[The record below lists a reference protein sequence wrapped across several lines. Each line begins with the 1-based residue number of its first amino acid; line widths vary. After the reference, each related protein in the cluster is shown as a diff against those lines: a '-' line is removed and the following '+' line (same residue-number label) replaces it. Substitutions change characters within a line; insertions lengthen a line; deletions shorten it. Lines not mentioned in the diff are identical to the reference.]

1 MHLKTI
7 AFGAGMLTAVGLI
20 LMCKPASKLMKDVK
34 TSVEDYMEKM
44 KKKSC
49 TCNSKGNAIE
59 EESFKSDKEVFKLA
73 QDIFDDIQS
82 IDVEELSSEYK
93 KVFSKIKKSILSILE
108 LGN

>member
-20 LMCKPASKLMKDVK
+20 VMCKPASKLMKDVK

>member
-20 LMCKPASKLMKDVK
+20 VMCKPASKLMKDVK

-82 IDVEELSSEYK
+82 IDVEELSNEYQ

>member
-20 LMCKPASKLMKDVK
+20 VMCKPASKLMKDVK

-49 TCNSKGNAIE
+49 NCNSKGNAIE

>member
-1 MHLKTI
+1 MYLKTI

-20 LMCKPASKLMKDVK
+20 VMCKPASKLMKDVK

>member
-20 LMCKPASKLMKDVK
+20 VMFKPASKLMKDVK

-49 TCNSKGNAIE
+49 SCNLKESAIE

>member
-20 LMCKPASKLMKDVK
+20 VMCKPTSKLMKDVK
-34 TSVEDYMEKM
+34 TSVDDYMEKM

>member
-20 LMCKPASKLMKDVK
+20 VMCKPASKLMKDVK

-82 IDVEELSSEYK
+82 IDVEELSKKKK

>member
-20 LMCKPASKLMKDVK
+20 VMCKPASKLMKDVK
-34 TSVEDYMEKM
+34 TSVDDYMEKM

>member
-1 MHLKTI
+1 MKSLKQFI
-7 AFGAGMLTAVGLI
+7 NEKILI
-20 LMCKPASKLMKDVK
+20 NKQIYDLYTKELMKDVK

>member
-20 LMCKPASKLMKDVK
+20 VMCKPASKLMKDVK

-108 LGN
+108 LRN

>member
-20 LMCKPASKLMKDVK
+20 VMCKPASKLMKDVK

-49 TCNSKGNAIE
+49 TCNSKGNDIE

>member
-20 LMCKPASKLMKDVK
+20 VMCKPASKLMKDVK

-49 TCNSKGNAIE
+49 TCNAAKILLLKQE
-59 EESFKSDKEVFKLA
+59 KELVIA
-73 QDIFDDIQS
+73 A
-82 IDVEELSSEYK
+82 LSQK
-93 KVFSKIKKSILSILE
+93 ATVAFVM
-108 LGN
+108 

>member
-20 LMCKPASKLMKDVK
+20 VMCKPASKLMKDVK

-49 TCNSKGNAIE
+49 TCYSKGNAIE

>member
-20 LMCKPASKLMKDVK
+20 VMCKPASKLMKDVK

-49 TCNSKGNAIE
+49 TCNSKGNTID

>member
-7 AFGAGMLTAVGLI
+7 AFGAGMLAAVGLI
-20 LMCKPASKLMKDVK
+20 VMCKPASKLMKDVK

>member
-20 LMCKPASKLMKDVK
+20 VMCKPASKLMKDVK
-34 TSVEDYMEKM
+34 SSVEDYMEKM

>member
-7 AFGAGMLTAVGLI
+7 AFGAAMLTAVGLI
-20 LMCKPASKLMKDVK
+20 VMCKPASKLMKDVK

>member
-7 AFGAGMLTAVGLI
+7 AFGARMLTAVGLI
-20 LMCKPASKLMKDVK
+20 VMCKPASKLMKDVK

>member
-20 LMCKPASKLMKDVK
+20 VMCKPASKLMKNVK

>member
-20 LMCKPASKLMKDVK
+20 VMCKPASKLMKDVK

-44 KKKSC
+44 KKKSF

>member
-20 LMCKPASKLMKDVK
+20 VMCKPASKLMKDVK

-59 EESFKSDKEVFKLA
+59 EESFKNK
-73 QDIFDDIQS
+73 IFNIFMGS
-82 IDVEELSSEYK
+82 TR
-93 KVFSKIKKSILSILE
+93 
-108 LGN
+108 

>member
-20 LMCKPASKLMKDVK
+20 VMCKPASKLMKDVK

-59 EESFKSDKEVFKLA
+59 QESFKSDKEVFKLA

>member
-20 LMCKPASKLMKDVK
+20 VMCKPASKLMKDVK

-82 IDVEELSSEYK
+82 VDVEELSSEYK